1 MNELLRFTSK
11 GTNGVSLFLPSK
23 FEFVFYEDKLEMC
36 KKGKLAR
43 IINYEDIKEI
53 TLVKTWQ
60 KNILINCAPIGVN
73 IYKVSE
79 EIYNKIKEITKK

>member
-36 KKGKLAR
+36 KKGKNMAKEY
-43 IINYEDIKEI
+43 IN
-53 TLVKTWQ
+53 
-60 KNILINCAPIGVN
+60 
-73 IYKVSE
+73 
-79 EIYNKIKEITKK
+79 